1 MKLTMDDFS
10 ELADIMLTA
19 KCCENCDNFV
29 PIGEGDHVCI
39 AGEPVLI
46 LEDYEPT
53 DDYYYCA
60 GQAYEGGIDDD
71 DSDPFGYY

>member
-1 MKLTMDDFS
+1 MKLTMDEFS

-19 KCCENCDNFV
+19 KCCENCDNCV

-46 LEDYEPT
+46 LDDYEPT
-53 DDYYYCA
+53 EDYYYCA
-60 GQAYEGGIDDD
+60 GQAYEGDENN